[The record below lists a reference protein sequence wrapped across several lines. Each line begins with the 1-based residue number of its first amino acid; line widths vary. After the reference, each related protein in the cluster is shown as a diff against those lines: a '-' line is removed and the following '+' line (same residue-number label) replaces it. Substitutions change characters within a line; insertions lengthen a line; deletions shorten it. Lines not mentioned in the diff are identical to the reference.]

1 VTPKRAKQLGVD
13 DAEYER
19 MLEAQG
25 GGCAICGAKPKTRR
39 LHVDHD
45 HATGKVRGLLC
56 HRCNR
61 ALPTWVTV
69 SWLRDAIDYLKYT
82 VPREPGPDYR
92 AIEAKYGAAAADVIR
107 EHRAEEA
114 GG

>member
-1 VTPKRAKQLGVD
+1 MASTARRKPQRAKQLGVT

-19 MLEAQG
+19 LLAAQG
-25 GGCAICGAKPKTRR
+25 GHCAICPNTPKTRR
-39 LHVDHD
+39 LNVDHD

-69 SWLRDAIDYLKYT
+69 EWLVNAASYLHI
-82 VPREPGPDYR
+82 G
-92 AIEAKYGAAAADVIR
+92 AKNGGASR
-107 EHRAEEA
+107 GRP
-114 GG
+114 